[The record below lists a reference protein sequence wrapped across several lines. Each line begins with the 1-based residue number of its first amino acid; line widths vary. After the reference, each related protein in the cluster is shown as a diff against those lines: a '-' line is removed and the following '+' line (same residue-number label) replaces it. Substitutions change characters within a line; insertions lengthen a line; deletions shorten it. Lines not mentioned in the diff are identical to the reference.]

1 MTADDDRPDAGT
13 PGPDYRTLPPAVRL
27 EDTVETV
34 ETAPAPELA
43 LAVPLLT
50 EAAGGSI

>member
-13 PGPDYRTLPPAVRL
+13 PGPDYRTLPPTVRL

-34 ETAPAPELA
+34 ETEPAPDPEGGRNPDQHRA
-43 LAVPLLT
+43 LRDD
-50 EAAGGSI
+50 